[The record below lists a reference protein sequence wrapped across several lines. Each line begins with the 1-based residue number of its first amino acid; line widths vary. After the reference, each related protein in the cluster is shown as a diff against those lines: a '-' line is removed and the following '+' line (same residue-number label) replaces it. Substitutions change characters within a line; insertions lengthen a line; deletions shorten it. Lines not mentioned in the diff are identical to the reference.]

1 MHVTRKVRFLLLLF
15 FFFYFFIH
23 YFSAAPVQ
31 IIETVPNADFPV
43 SENRSFSILC
53 NVEGSPGPTATWSK
67 LGGEFIS

>member
-1 MHVTRKVRFLLLLF
+1 MYVTRKVGFCCF

-67 LGGEFIS
+67 RGGEFIG

>member
-1 MHVTRKVRFLLLLF
+1 MHVTRKVRFLFSFL
-15 FFFYFFIH
+15 FYFFIR

-31 IIETVPNADFPV
+31 IIETVPNADFTV

-67 LGGEFIS
+67 TGGEFIS